1 MRGHLQPCEYCKR
14 EMRTDVENDHPL
26 FATRDHFVPK
36 SKNNGNPNK
45 LVPACFQ
52 CNQIKADRFPEQWE
66 RFMLLNPRW
75 WEKPTWNDEHRATAA
90 KLPPPEKP
98 KPPPYWQTMRFLKNA
113 QYAKWRPL
121 RRDEPF
127 PIEFEDPIRQAAWE
141 SIYKDRKW
149 LLRVPA
155 APTPS

>member
-1 MRGHLQPCEYCKR
+1 
-14 EMRTDVENDHPL
+14 MRTDVEKDHPL
-26 FATRDHFVPK
+26 RATRDHHVPK

-45 LVPACFQ
+45 LIPACFQ

-66 RFMLLNPRW
+66 RYMLRNPRW
-75 WEKPTWNDEHRATAA
+75 WEKPAWNEEHRATAA

-113 QYAKWRPL
+113 QWAKWRPL
-121 RRDEPF
+121 GKDEPF
-127 PIEFEDPIRQAAWE
+127 PIEYDDPVKQAAWE

-149 LLRVPA
+149 LLRVPQS
-155 APTPS
+155 PTAGQAVQGSR